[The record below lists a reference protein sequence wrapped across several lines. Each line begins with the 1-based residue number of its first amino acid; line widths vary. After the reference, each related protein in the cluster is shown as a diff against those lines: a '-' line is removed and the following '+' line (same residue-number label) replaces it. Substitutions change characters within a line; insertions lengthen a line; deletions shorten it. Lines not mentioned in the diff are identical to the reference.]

1 MSKKKDKKVSVKKIE
16 IRIEGGLYAY
26 ARPKGETYSG
36 GYASAFSAKRGAY
49 RNLDA
54 RTALGVPYNE
64 VKRPSMLSFYTPKGQ
79 FIVFINNY

>member
-36 GYASAFSAKRGAY
+36 GYASAFSAKRGAL
-49 RNLDA
+49 RHLNA
-54 RTALGVPYNE
+54 ETFLGVPYNE
-64 VKRPSMLSFYTPKGQ
+64 VKRPSLISFYTPKRQ

>member
-54 RTALGVPYNE
+54 RTTLGTPYNE
-64 VKRPSMLSFYTPKGQ
+64 VKRPSTIVFFTPKGQ
-79 FIVFINNY
+79 RIDFINNY